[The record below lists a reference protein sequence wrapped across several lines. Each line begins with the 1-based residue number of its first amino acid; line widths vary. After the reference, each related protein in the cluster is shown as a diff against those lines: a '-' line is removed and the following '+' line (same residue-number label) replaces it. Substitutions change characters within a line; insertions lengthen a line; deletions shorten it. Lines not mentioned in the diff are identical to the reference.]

1 MKVLQV
7 FIYKSVKT
15 GLFLKLTTARSIFEF
30 NKIML
35 VFTFKTKVLK
45 FLSMIILHMTTLVA
59 EIDFK
64 SRPESNQHN

>member
-15 GLFLKLTTARSIFEF
+15 GLFLKLTTATSIFEF

-45 FLSMIILHMTTLVA
+45 FLSTIILNMTTLVA

-64 SRPESNQHN
+64 SRPK